1 MVCRMPDRRSN
12 VSHVDFAHPFM
23 HLPPRPDWVTVLFC
37 NQAVRR
43 CERSRSWRTKP
54 FRPYDSKRVLA
65 GTATEAAVSRK
76 LVWIEQPLFRGF
88 GCSECGWR
96 FKPADGPTGTSFDDM
111 MRNFELQRDKEFV
124 SHVCAD
130 HSKDG

>member
-1 MVCRMPDRRSN
+1 MHDARQTIKRGACRL
-12 VSHVDFAHPFM
+12 HPSVYASSAT
-23 HLPPRPDWVTVLFC
+23 PRLGDGFVR

-43 CERSRSWRTKP
+43 CEMSRSWRTKT

-65 GTATEAAVSRK
+65 EAAMSRK
-76 LVWIEQPLFRGF
+76 LVWIERPLFRGF

-96 FKPADGPTGTSFDDM
+96 FKPADALTDTSFDDM
-111 MRNFELQRDKEFV
+111 MRNFELQRDKEFT

-130 HSKDG
+130 HSKEG